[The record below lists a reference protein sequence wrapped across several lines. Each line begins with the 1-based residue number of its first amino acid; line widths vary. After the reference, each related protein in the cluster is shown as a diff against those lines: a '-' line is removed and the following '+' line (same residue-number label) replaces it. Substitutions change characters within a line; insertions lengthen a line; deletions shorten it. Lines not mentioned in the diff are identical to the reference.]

1 MSVVRRPRFW
11 AGVSYFLF
19 FTVLVGFNI
28 LLTVFIGLADFVGL
42 LPNLSDLN

>member
-1 MSVVRRPRFW
+1 MSVVRLFRFS
-11 AGVSYFLF
+11 AGVSDLF
-19 FTVLVGFNI
+19 IVVVLAGFNI